1 MKKIDLDESQLDGNT
16 SNTTF
21 RLYFLKESV
30 LTDFQSLFER
40 SNCDAF
46 WEKEDEV
53 HEEVCL
59 EEFLFVKL

>member
-16 SNTTF
+16 SNTTS

-46 WEKEDEV
+46 
-53 HEEVCL
+53 
-59 EEFLFVKL
+59 